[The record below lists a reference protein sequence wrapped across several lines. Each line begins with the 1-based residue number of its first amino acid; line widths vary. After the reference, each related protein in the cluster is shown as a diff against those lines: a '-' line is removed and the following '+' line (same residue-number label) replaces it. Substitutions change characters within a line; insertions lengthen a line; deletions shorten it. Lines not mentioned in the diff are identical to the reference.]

1 MQNLIEMQYFPKV
14 SINVVSHKTQMQ
26 NHYHFYNLLNGK
38 MAEQRLLTQRDYYNF
53 FYKNSLKTYLISY
66 MNDISPLISISNS
79 ECPKVESISL
89 ESNCFLTFCCKETV
103 SVFKNDEISFLL

>member
-38 MAEQRLLTQRDYYNF
+38 MAEQRLLTQRDITITISST
-53 FYKNSLKTYLISY
+53 KILLKLI
-66 MNDISPLISISNS
+66 
-79 ECPKVESISL
+79 
-89 ESNCFLTFCCKETV
+89 
-103 SVFKNDEISFLL
+103 